1 MVEMLNSQDGRV
13 VDFPVRT
20 SRHAKSPDMTD
31 RHVGARIRLQRTLV
45 GMTQEKL
52 ADILGITFQQVQ
64 KYEKGTNR
72 VGAGRLLAISKALGV
87 SVSFFFE
94 GQPTEDSESKP
105 SDVQSLLASREG
117 IALAQAFVRIESD
130 SMRQAIVSLAQA
142 AARDR

>member
-1 MVEMLNSQDGRV
+1 MLNSQDDRV
-13 VDFPVRT
+13 VDFPMKT
-20 SRHAKSPDMTD
+20 SRHAKSPDTTD
-31 RHVGARIRLQRTLV
+31 RHVGARIRMQRTLI

-87 SVSFFFE
+87 PVSFFFE
-94 GQPTEDSESKP
+94 GQPSEGGEARA

-117 IALAQAFVRIESD
+117 IALAQAFVRIEND
-130 SMRQAIVSLAQA
+130 AMRQALVAMAQA
-142 AARDR
+142 ATKSN

>member
-1 MVEMLNSQDGRV
+1 MLKSQDSRV
-13 VDFPVRT
+13 VDFPVKT
-20 SRHAKSPDMTD
+20 SRHAKSPDTTD
-31 RHVGARIRLQRTLV
+31 RHVGARIRLQRTLT

-87 SVSFFFE
+87 PVSFFFE
-94 GQPTEDSESKP
+94 GQASEAESKP
-105 SDVQSLLASREG
+105 SDVQSLLTSREG

-130 SMRQAIVSLAQA
+130 AMRQAIVALAQA
-142 AARDR
+142 ATKSN

>member
-1 MVEMLNSQDGRV
+1 MFNTQDERV
-13 VDFPVRT
+13 VDFPMKT
-20 SRHAKSPDMTD
+20 GRHAKSPDTTD
-31 RHVGARIRLQRTLV
+31 KHVGARIRMQRTLT

-87 SVSFFFE
+87 PVSFFFE
-94 GQPTEDSESKP
+94 GQAAEGETRA
-105 SDVQSLLASREG
+105 SDVQSLLTSREG

-130 SMRQAIVSLAQA
+130 AMRQALVAMAQA
-142 AARDR
+142 ATKVN